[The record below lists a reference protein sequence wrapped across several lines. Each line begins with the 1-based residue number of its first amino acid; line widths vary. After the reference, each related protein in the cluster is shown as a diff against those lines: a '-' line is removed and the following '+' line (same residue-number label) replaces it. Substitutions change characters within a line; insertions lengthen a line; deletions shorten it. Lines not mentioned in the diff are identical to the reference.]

1 MFSAILLFLVL
12 GAVPRNSVL
21 DASAASTSTGENART
36 TTLLTLVHRLNLL
49 VGDLLAEL

>member
-21 DASAASTSTGENART
+21 GASAASTSTGENARVT
-36 TTLLTLVHRLNLL
+36 TRLTLVHRLNLL
-49 VGDLLAEL
+49 VGDRLAEL